1 MLHDPCE
8 DMTSG
13 LKIAA
18 INNNSLIIVNGAK
31 IQVWGSTG
39 DKRWTIKAEF
49 QYQELKVLQTHTD
62 IKYRLGGKQSEHKR
76 SLVFLH
82 ENGVLTFWD

>member
-49 QYQELKVLQTHTD
+49 
-62 IKYRLGGKQSEHKR
+62 
-76 SLVFLH
+76 
-82 ENGVLTFWD
+82 